1 MSYLEQPHNTVC
13 ELVVIMGSVGSVKTI
28 INDDKVKT
36 CWVSKLLSDEQKK
49 TSNFTSAPGLLV
61 TIF

>member
-1 MSYLEQPHNTVC
+1 
-13 ELVVIMGSVGSVKTI
+13 MGSVSSVKTI
-28 INDDKVKT
+28 IHDDKVKT

>member
-1 MSYLEQPHNTVC
+1 
-13 ELVVIMGSVGSVKTI
+13 MGSVGSVKTI